1 MRLDNREEE
10 HARARAVSLEP
21 VIVWSTPY
29 YSVLVKR
36 SGTRSGLEEDTVA
49 TNGAAC
55 VIFRR
60 YASIGGEGT
69 NGRSDACGKYQPER
83 ATCSTSER
91 IGMGHGHGGAVT

>member
-1 MRLDNREEE
+1 M
-10 HARARAVSLEP
+10 SLEP

-55 VIFRR
+55 VTLRA

-83 ATCSTSER
+83 ATCSTNER
-91 IGMGHGHGGAVT
+91 IGMGHSGHGGAVT